1 MMIQLLILVRM
12 MISMTMMIM
21 MIQLLILVRMMMS
34 MTDDNDDSA
43 VDIGEDDD

>member
-1 MMIQLLILVRM
+1 
-12 MISMTMMIM
+12 M

-34 MTDDNDDSA
+34 MTDNNDDSA